1 MKKVPGIFFITL
13 CFLLLSNTAFASRG
27 YIVYTDDNI
36 MVIETNYGYT
46 CVELYSY
53 APMYESD
60 YVVGEFESYG
70 MHEIYDMSMDT
81 SNEVYVDD
89 YGLSSDEV
97 IRWIGD
103 NS

>member
-1 MKKVPGIFFITL
+1 MKKILLLGTL
-13 CFLLLSNTAFASRG
+13 VFFLLSSTAVASRG